1 MKQNWETKLKDERQ
15 IVDEEDIAN
24 VVSLMSGVPVQR
36 MAQAEELRLAKMK
49 ETIQS
54 QVIAQDNAIEKVVK
68 AIIRSRIGLKDPNH
82 PIGTFMFLGPT
93 GVGKTHL
100 AKQLAK
106 YMFGSTDALIRI
118 DMSEYMEKY
127 TISRMIGASP
137 GYIGYEEGGQL
148 TEKVRRKPYSIIL
161 LDEIEKAHS
170 DIYNILLQVL
180 DEGRLTDNLGR
191 TIDFKNTVIIM
202 TSNIGTRQLKEFGRG
217 VGFAAQANVTDK
229 EHSRSVIQ
237 KALNKTFAPEFLNR
251 LDEIITFD
259 QLSLE
264 AITNIVDIELQ
275 ELQKRIE
282 AIGYQLEID
291 NDSKQFIALK
301 GYDPQ
306 YGARPLKRV
315 IQNLVEDAISELII
329 SEQLQKEDI
338 IRISFNKEED
348 KLDIMRV

>member
-1 MKQNWETKLKDERQ
+1 MKDERQ

-82 PIGTFMFLGPT
+82 PIGTFMLLGPT

-170 DIYNILLQVL
+170 DIYNIFKS
-180 DEGRLTDNLGR
+180 RFYF
-191 TIDFKNTVIIM
+191 TIYLF
-202 TSNIGTRQLKEFGRG
+202 
-217 VGFAAQANVTDK
+217 
-229 EHSRSVIQ
+229 
-237 KALNKTFAPEFLNR
+237 
-251 LDEIITFD
+251 
-259 QLSLE
+259 
-264 AITNIVDIELQ
+264 
-275 ELQKRIE
+275 
-282 AIGYQLEID
+282 
-291 NDSKQFIALK
+291 
-301 GYDPQ
+301 
-306 YGARPLKRV
+306 
-315 IQNLVEDAISELII
+315 
-329 SEQLQKEDI
+329 
-338 IRISFNKEED
+338 
-348 KLDIMRV
+348 